1 MLVLELDT
9 CYTVRYSLVMEARE
23 YLLHQALHLFSSRG
37 YDAVGVQ
44 GVVEAAG
51 VTKPTLYHHF
61 GSKRG
66 LLDALLEEHFE
77 PLNESLRRAADY
89 RGDLPL
95 TLTRVSLTF
104 FAEAEREPSFAR
116 LRLALLFAPLESEA
130 CGAVTPW
137 LGAQQKVLENMFEA
151 ASRDHGNMRGRHHA
165 YAASFLGLL
174 NTYVSLALGG
184 HEELNEPLSHRIVH
198 QFMHGIFS

>member
-1 MLVLELDT
+1 
-9 CYTVRYSLVMEARE
+9 MEARQH
-23 YLLHQALHLFSSRG
+23 LLHQALGLFSSRG

-44 GVVEAAG
+44 QVVEAAG

-66 LLDALLEEHFE
+66 LLDALLGEHFE
-77 PLNESLRRAADY
+77 PLNERLRRAADY

-95 TLTRVSLTF
+95 TLARVSLTF

-116 LRLALLFAPLESEA
+116 LRLALLFAPPESEA

-137 LGAQQKVLENMFEA
+137 LGAQQTILESMFEA

-174 NTYVSLALGG
+174 NTYVGLALNGY
-184 HEELNEPLSHRIVH
+184 EELNEPLSHTLVH
-198 QFMHGIFS
+198 RFTHGIFS